1 MNSNIYSMSVEELK
15 NSIASVSK
23 DDKGK
28 QYLEYIKNQISNAP
42 YSNKEELINALDEAI
57 NALDNKVTD
66 EDAVDLLKQKG
77 NDFSNLNIVSTS
89 KYENDSKKDL
99 TYLSY
104 CDSTGKIHML
114 ECTNQNK
121 IIEFVNNHQ
130 GQEYTAA
137 DVYNYFRD
145 NVYREVDFEDPLI
158 ARNSMSSRLDYA
170 IRNDD
175 EIKAIEKD
183 KINHYI
189 KEHNLHDKVEIGVD
203 SNGERI
209 YRIGSTT
216 ITFANIE
223 GRRELKVLDS
233 KELRNEQQLNSK
245 NNQDNIQNIE
255 SDLENAGNVYVGTLS
270 TEEFCHL
277 MEKMFNFKEELTG
290 LEMQQ
295 MINYAQILVDT
306 MKERAD
312 NNQLGSLEQSAL
324 DTYVEHYKSSYD
336 NIKMGMTPEYD
347 LNDQQMKQIDEYYQI
362 RVYMETRTKSGELIL
377 DPVKKLALINN
388 NTNSSGIA
396 NVLIIL
402 ELCMLSLLFII
413 FMVR

>member
-28 QYLEYIKNQISNAP
+28 QYLEYIKNQISNAL

-121 IIEFVNNHQ
+121 IIEFINNHQ

-145 NVYREVDFEDPLI
+145 NVCREVDFEDPLI

-189 KEHNLHDKVEIGVD
+189 KEHNLYEKVEIGVD

-233 KELRNEQQLNSK
+233 PELRNEQQLNSE

-362 RVYMETRTKSGELIL
+362 RVYMETRTKSGKLIL

-388 NTNSSGIA
+388 NANNSGIA

-402 ELCMLSLLFII
+402 ELCMLSLLSII

>member
-42 YSNKEELINALDEAI
+42 YSNKEELIHALDEAI

-66 EDAVDLLKQKG
+66 EEAVDLLKQKG

-121 IIEFVNNHQ
+121 IIEFINNHQ

-145 NVYREVDFEDPLI
+145 NVCREVDFEDPLI

-189 KEHNLHDKVEIGVD
+189 KEHNLYEKVEIGVD

-233 KELRNEQQLNSK
+233 PELRNEQQLNSE

-362 RVYMETRTKSGELIL
+362 RVYMETRTKSGKLIL

-388 NTNSSGIA
+388 NTNNSGIA

>member
-121 IIEFVNNHQ
+121 IIEFINNHQ

-145 NVYREVDFEDPLI
+145 NVCREVDFEDPLI

-189 KEHNLHDKVEIGVD
+189 KEHNLHEKVEIGVD

-233 KELRNEQQLNSK
+233 PELRNEQQLNSE

-306 MKERAD
+306 MKERAY

-362 RVYMETRTKSGELIL
+362 RVYMETRTKSGKLIL

-388 NTNSSGIA
+388 NTNNSGIA

-402 ELCMLSLLFII
+402 ELCMLSLLSII

>member
-1 MNSNIYSMSVEELK
+1 MNSKIYSMSVEELK

-66 EDAVDLLKQKG
+66 EEAVDLLKQKG

-121 IIEFVNNHQ
+121 IIEFINNHQ

-145 NVYREVDFEDPLI
+145 NVCREVDFEDPLI

-189 KEHNLHDKVEIGVD
+189 KEHNLHEKVEIGVD

-233 KELRNEQQLNSK
+233 KELRNEQQLNSE

-362 RVYMETRTKSGELIL
+362 RVYMETRTKSGKLIL